1 MFLEY
6 GKELSE
12 AISKET
18 SGDFEKLLSRV
29 LKVWKIF
36 PFYFI
41 PAFTCLCFFHIF
53 DV

>member
-1 MFLEY
+1 MHKRVSVMFIEY

-29 LKVWKIF
+29 LK
-36 PFYFI
+36 
-41 PAFTCLCFFHIF
+41 A
-53 DV
+53 